1 MPTGLG
7 VGLEYIKYTVKINML
22 YLIQKKKKCGNR
34 LQAVLLI
41 TFEKLELSNN

>member
-22 YLIQKKKKCGNR
+22 YLIQKKKMW
-34 LQAVLLI
+34 QQI
-41 TFEKLELSNN
+41 TSSIINYIWQIRIE

>member
-22 YLIQKKKKCGNR
+22 YLIQKKKNVATDYK
-34 LQAVLLI
+34 QYY
-41 TFEKLELSNN
+41 